1 MKSQLSFVKDPRVA
15 ELFNWAMWLRKNLE
29 YPNSENSRDE
39 ARYTEIYEE
48 KVLEILQ
55 RKKPSK

>member
-1 MKSQLSFVKDPRVA
+1 MIKWT
-15 ELFNWAMWLRKNLE
+15 EWLRENLR

-48 KVLEILQ
+48 KILEIMK
-55 RKKPSK
+55 RKWNEQTADYYPSL

>member
-1 MKSQLSFVKDPRVA
+1 
-15 ELFNWAMWLRKNLE
+15 MWLRKNLE

-55 RKKPSK
+55 RKK

>member
-1 MKSQLSFVKDPRVA
+1 MKAALDFVRDPRVA
-15 ELFNWAMWLRKNLE
+15 EIIKWTEWLRKNLA

-48 KVLEILQ
+48 KVLEILK
-55 RKKPSK
+55 RKK

>member
-1 MKSQLSFVKDPRVA
+1 MKAALDFVKDTRVA
-15 ELFNWAMWLRKNLE
+15 EIIRWTEWLRKNLA

-48 KVLEILQ
+48 KILEIMK
-55 RKKPSK
+55 RKK

>member
-1 MKSQLSFVKDPRVA
+1 MKAALTFAKDPRVI
-15 ELFNWAMWLRKNLE
+15 EVIKWTEWLRENLR

-48 KVLEILQ
+48 KILEIMK
-55 RKKPSK
+55 RK